1 MAHTAASMQSPVT
14 PSRQLGAARGPRR
27 TPASR
32 SKKPYARPKL
42 TSSGDSQA
50 DYQSQA
56 SPGFL
61 KGMRSLVSRLWGTTI
76 KPSNAAPERESKSD
90 APKFNPLPVEMHAEE
105 QTIVDQP
112 PKSGSAA
119 TFSASTGASAA
130 AAVAAAAVEDTP
142 MGEWHAATVGARAR
156 SRRPTAE
163 SVFAPSPFA
172 YNKRLAAATPLV
184 ANLRDVQRVK
194 AESPALSRRHSSGRI
209 DPRLVRLPSGSQV
222 MTPRND
228 GAETMRFASQSNA
241 RRLLDTLGS
250 IHTPILDAR
259 SRSAGGQA
267 SGTGLERHASALT
280 VGSERSTPMPLRRL
294 PVSLLA
300 LSDTPDKAPHTPLAE
315 SAESLSTSTLR
326 RSGSLRAIPRRQ
338 ATAPSLARTIQLQQ
352 ARKVVA
358 ERLIRSRTADVQAS
372 SSDAGSDADDTH
384 AFAETLNGTTG
395 HTRMREDDTEDIVI
409 SKRRRGIDG
418 DAINVSEDAEMADE
432 DTSESRRRV
441 ERLKRTHRRHLP
453 PARRATSA
461 VDAGVKWRFS
471 ARFDTASDEEES
483 SSENDEDREALAAKV
498 PLSKIRGGEL
508 IGLSLRSS
516 VSGLSSAVSSAS
528 SAVAVR
534 PTGFGSTRTPVPIVS
549 EAESAAS
556 SVTAPSSL
564 IVEAAPAP
572 APVVATPSLASV
584 TSKPLS
590 ESTES
595 KAESTQGEAEK
606 PKFSFGASAPA
617 EAEKPAPTSTAAD
630 TSAAPAFSFGG
641 FATKKPDAEEEK
653 ALATSEAPKFSFGTT
668 STKRS
673 AEDSDK
679 PAADK
684 PAAPMFSFGTTSA
697 KRSADDG
704 DKPAAPTFSFGT
716 TATKRSADESDKPA
730 TETPAAPKFSFG
742 TTSAAAG
749 PAPEKMSTST
759 FSFGSSKPET
769 AADSTTTAA
778 KPTFSFGT
786 FGAAA
791 TPASSGEVAK
801 PADTTAAPVFKFGL
815 GAQSTSAKPEEKK
828 EASAS
833 SQLALPGASTA
844 TPSFSFGSGSGAS
857 GVGLTAKPLFGASS
871 PAKATPAEASS
882 TTNFSFGKSS
892 ESGTGFTFGGSKATF
907 AAPTKTVDLTTSA
920 AGTSTSS
927 AAPSMFSGFGSSSAA
942 PEASMDTSTK
952 PGFSFNSKPSF
963 GTATAAP
970 ASKPPPFGSF
980 GAESAAK
987 KPAFTFGSVNTPS
1000 AASFESTTVLTPA
1013 APSFGTTPAAHTFG
1027 APAATPSSFSF
1038 AAASSPAAT
1047 PSTSQFSFGAKP
1059 PVSNAFGAAATQS
1072 GNAFGNQS
1080 TQSVGGFGNQS
1091 TGGFG
1096 AASTQSTGGFGNQP
1110 SSGFGAASTQ
1120 SVSGFGN
1127 PSTQSV
1133 SGFGT
1138 APSQSMGGLGNQSAQ
1153 STSGFGASSNT
1164 GTPATSGFGGASG
1177 AFNFS
1182 SNTTG
1187 FGQASNATPA
1197 TGGFGSSVGGFNAAS
1212 NNEPQSAFGQN
1223 NRTVSG
1229 SFQFG
1234 SGGGGFGG
1242 SSAAASSGTPFTF
1255 GSNTQPQT
1263 GGPFQFSS
1271 GVANPGGMSLGRVPS
1286 GSNASTS
1293 SLNRKLARPR
1303 SRRLH

>member
-1 MAHTAASMQSPVT
+1 MAHTAARMQSPVT

-42 TSSGDSQA
+42 ISSGDSQA

-76 KPSNAAPERESKSD
+76 KPSNSALKRESKPD

-130 AAVAAAAVEDTP
+130 AAVAAATAGDSP

-172 YNKRLAAATPLV
+172 YNKRLAAATPSV

-259 SRSAGGQA
+259 SRSAGGPV
-267 SGTGLERHASALT
+267 SGARLERHASALT

-300 LSDTPDKAPHTPLAE
+300 LSDTPDKGPHTPLAE
-315 SAESLSTSTLR
+315 SAESLDTSTLR
-326 RSGSLRAIPRRQ
+326 RSSSLRAIPRRQ

-352 ARKVVA
+352 ARKAVA
-358 ERLIRSRTADVQAS
+358 ERLIWSRTADVQAS
-372 SSDAGSDADDTH
+372 SSDAGSDADGTH
-384 AFAETLNGTTG
+384 IFAESLNGTTG
-395 HTRMREDDTEDIVI
+395 HTRMREDDIEDTVI

-418 DAINVSEDAEMADE
+418 EAIDVSEDAEMADE
-432 DTSESRRRV
+432 DTSESKRRV

-471 ARFDTASDEEES
+471 ARFDPASDEEES

-516 VSGLSSAVSSAS
+516 ASGLSSAVSSAS

-549 EAESAAS
+549 EAEPAAS
-556 SVTAPSSL
+556 SSTAAGAEA
-564 IVEAAPAP
+564 VEATPAP
-572 APVVATPSLASV
+572 APVVAAPSLASV
-584 TSKPLS
+584 TSAPLPV
-590 ESTES
+590 STES
-595 KAESTQGEAEK
+595 KAESTQSEVEK

-617 EAEKPAPTSTAAD
+617 EAEKPAPAPAPASTAAD

-641 FATKKPDAEEEK
+641 FATKKSDAEED
-653 ALATSEAPKFSFGTT
+653 AAPATSEAPKFSFGTT

-673 AEDSDK
+673 AEESDKPTMEKPAAPTFSFGTASAKHSADNDDK

-684 PAAPMFSFGTTSA
+684 PAAPMFSFGTASA

-704 DKPAAPTFSFGT
+704 DKPAASTFSFGT
-716 TATKRSADESDKPA
+716 TSAKRSADESDKPA

-742 TTSAAAG
+742 TTSVAAE
-749 PAPEKMSTST
+749 PASEKMSTST

-769 AADSTTTAA
+769 AAADSTSTAT
-778 KPTFSFGT
+778 KPTFSF
-786 FGAAA
+786 
-791 TPASSGEVAK
+791 
-801 PADTTAAPVFKFGL
+801 
-815 GAQSTSAKPEEKK
+815 
-828 EASAS
+828 
-833 SQLALPGASTA
+833 
-844 TPSFSFGSGSGAS
+844 
-857 GVGLTAKPLFGASS
+857 
-871 PAKATPAEASS
+871 
-882 TTNFSFGKSS
+882 
-892 ESGTGFTFGGSKATF
+892 
-907 AAPTKTVDLTTSA
+907 
-920 AGTSTSS
+920 
-927 AAPSMFSGFGSSSAA
+927 
-942 PEASMDTSTK
+942 
-952 PGFSFNSKPSF
+952 
-963 GTATAAP
+963 
-970 ASKPPPFGSF
+970 
-980 GAESAAK
+980 
-987 KPAFTFGSVNTPS
+987 
-1000 AASFESTTVLTPA
+1000 
-1013 APSFGTTPAAHTFG
+1013 
-1027 APAATPSSFSF
+1027 
-1038 AAASSPAAT
+1038 
-1047 PSTSQFSFGAKP
+1047 
-1059 PVSNAFGAAATQS
+1059 
-1072 GNAFGNQS
+1072 
-1080 TQSVGGFGNQS
+1080 
-1091 TGGFG
+1091 
-1096 AASTQSTGGFGNQP
+1096 
-1110 SSGFGAASTQ
+1110 
-1120 SVSGFGN
+1120 
-1127 PSTQSV
+1127 
-1133 SGFGT
+1133 
-1138 APSQSMGGLGNQSAQ
+1138 
-1153 STSGFGASSNT
+1153 
-1164 GTPATSGFGGASG
+1164 
-1177 AFNFS
+1177 
-1182 SNTTG
+1182 
-1187 FGQASNATPA
+1187 
-1197 TGGFGSSVGGFNAAS
+1197 
-1212 NNEPQSAFGQN
+1212 
-1223 NRTVSG
+1223 
-1229 SFQFG
+1229 
-1234 SGGGGFGG
+1234 
-1242 SSAAASSGTPFTF
+1242 
-1255 GSNTQPQT
+1255 
-1263 GGPFQFSS
+1263 
-1271 GVANPGGMSLGRVPS
+1271 
-1286 GSNASTS
+1286 
-1293 SLNRKLARPR
+1293 
-1303 SRRLH
+1303 